1 MNWIFDPSKPKG
13 PLNFKR
19 CLHRRCGC
27 QTRSCPEKRDSLP
40 LQLWA
45 AENELTEIYMFSRL
59 QFDSI
64 KSLLLEYA
72 KDPVESYRYKD
83 GKDRDAV
90 RHVRHSG
97 ETLLSLFLLVCGEPK
112 NLKPTKAKGRTRKVC
127 GLSKIER
134 HAKAVQQN
142 EIFKHSTRRTPS
154 SIEQR

>member
-1 MNWIFDPSKPKG
+1 MIQSNHSF
-13 PLNFKR
+13 
-19 CLHRRCGC
+19 
-27 QTRSCPEKRDSLP
+27 
-40 LQLWA
+40 
-45 AENELTEIYMFSRL
+45 
-59 QFDSI
+59 
-64 KSLLLEYA
+64 LEYA